1 MEVLFVLLGL
11 LLLIAIIW
19 DVTVIC
25 VVGRP
30 KTDEEILE
38 FLEIIKNN
46 KPDENEYNKDIDL
59 INSVSHMYKSKII
72 DKNMISTFQQNF
84 MSKSYFMSKSLPG
97 ITFKWYIKD
106 LGIVPRW
113 YKSHSEIEKFYNEL
127 KNK

>member
-11 LLLIAIIW
+11 LLLMAIIW
-19 DVTVIC
+19 DVTAIC

-30 KTDEEILE
+30 KTDKEILE

-72 DKNMISTFQQNF
+72 DKNMIFTFQQN
-84 MSKSYFMSKSLPG
+84 FMSKSLPG
-97 ITFKWYIKD
+97 ITFKWYIED
-106 LGIVPRW
+106 LGVVPRW